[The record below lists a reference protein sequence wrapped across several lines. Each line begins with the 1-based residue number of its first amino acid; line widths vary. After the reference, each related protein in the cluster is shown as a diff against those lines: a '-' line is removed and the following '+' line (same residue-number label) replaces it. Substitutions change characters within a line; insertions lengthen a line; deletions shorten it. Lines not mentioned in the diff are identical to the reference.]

1 MSMQARIVGS
11 FVAVLAASALGAAQ
25 TVAPPT
31 QGSGAQ
37 PAYEQQIVTVEGCLE
52 RERAPEEV
60 ARQLAGDPDR
70 AAVYVLVDTD
80 VRSRID
86 TKPGT
91 APADDPRVLGP
102 AGIQNERLG
111 LPVEGGADEATDA
124 AGEQRASPAV
134 EGAPTPAADRYI
146 VQGLPDD
153 RLKPFAGQRVAMTGQ
168 FEPPVAAV
176 DPDVAAAEPVGTAGV
191 EERWPG
197 NLPRFVATSV
207 KPVPG
212 ICVPKP

>member
-11 FVAVLAASALGAAQ
+11 FVAVLAASAVAAAQ
-25 TVAPPT
+25 GVAPQ
-31 QGSGAQ
+31 QGAGAQ
-37 PAYEQQIVTVEGCLE
+37 PAYEQQMVTVEGCLE

-60 ARQLAGDPDR
+60 AREVAGDPER
-70 AAVYVLVDTD
+70 GAVFVLVDTD

-91 APADDPRVLGP
+91 APAEDPRVLGP

-111 LPVEGGADEATDA
+111 LPVEGVTDEPTDA
-124 AGEQRASPAV
+124 AGQQQASPAV
-134 EGAPTPAADRYI
+134 EGAPTPAADRYL

-153 RLKPFAGQRVAMTGQ
+153 RLKPFAGQRVALTGQ

-176 DPDVAAAEPVGTAGV
+176 DPDVAAAEPVGTTGV

-197 NLPRFVATSV
+197 NLPRFLATSV